1 MLENSSK
8 SYFLTHLSMN
18 AKDFLQT
25 IIESLVNN
33 PAAIEI
39 EERQD
44 ELGTLL
50 SLRVD
55 PSDMGSIIGRGGR
68 TIESLRT
75 VIRVFGSKSGTR
87 VNLRLIEDK
96 PIE

>member
-1 MLENSSK
+1 
-8 SYFLTHLSMN
+8 MN

-25 IIESLVNN
+25 IIEALVSN

-39 EERQD
+39 VEKHD
-44 ELGTLL
+44 ELGILL

-55 PSDMGSIIGRGGR
+55 PADMGSIIGRGGK
-68 TIESLRT
+68 TVESLRT
-75 VIRVFGSKSGTR
+75 VVRVFGSKSGAR
-87 VNLRLIEDK
+87 VNLRIIEDK